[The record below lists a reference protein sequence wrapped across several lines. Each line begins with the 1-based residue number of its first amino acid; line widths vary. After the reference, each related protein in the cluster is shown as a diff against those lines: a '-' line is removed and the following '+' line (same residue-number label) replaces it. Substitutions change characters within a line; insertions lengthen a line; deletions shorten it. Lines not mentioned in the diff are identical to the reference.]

1 MFATFATARQTA
13 VSLAAAFVTSLLFV
27 SAAIGPVPIA

>member
-1 MFATFATARQTA
+1 MSITNTAEKALASITALFA
-13 VSLAAAFVTSLLFV
+13 SFVLI

>member
-1 MFATFATARQTA
+1 MSITNTAQKAVASVTA
-13 VSLAAAFVTSLLFV
+13 LLASFVLI